1 MPGLNKIDSKVIINI
16 AGTKVED
23 YVETLE
29 ILEQASDKQVGY
41 EINISCPNV
50 KEGGQQFGVSSKL
63 DITVD
68 PVVVIPDIL
77 SKKASLKFRPKFER
91 KKGIL
96 PKKATLIQA
105 IVENKKAC

>member
-1 MPGLNKIDSKVIINI
+1 MPPTFKRGRTVVAITIMPTPPSHCIIALHIKI
-16 AGTKVED
+16 
-23 YVETLE
+23 L
-29 ILEQASDKQVGY
+29 
-41 EINISCPNV
+41 
-50 KEGGQQFGVSSKL
+50 FGVSSKF